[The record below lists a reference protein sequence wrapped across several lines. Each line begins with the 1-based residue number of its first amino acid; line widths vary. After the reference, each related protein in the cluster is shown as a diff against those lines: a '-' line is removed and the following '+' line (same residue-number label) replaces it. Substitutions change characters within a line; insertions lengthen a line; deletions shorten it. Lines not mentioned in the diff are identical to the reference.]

1 MASQDPVR
9 LLTEWRRGNRAALD
23 ELFLLVYNDL
33 RRRARAYLRSQ
44 PGARTLTTTA
54 LVHETYLKLIGA
66 KTLTWKDRAHFM
78 ALAAQAMRHVL
89 ISYARRNRAAKRGG
103 GAAGTAKL
111 ELEAAPILTD
121 FAADQFLALNQ
132 ALEQLGILNERLSR
146 TVELRFFGG
155 MTVEETA
162 EVLGVAPSTVK
173 LDWQKARA
181 WLYRELGAA

>member
-1 MASQDPVR
+1 MASPDPVR

-103 GAAGTAKL
+103 GAAKL

-132 ALEQLGILNERLSR
+132 ALEQLATLNERLSR